1 MVPTKEDAVAR
12 LANQV
17 PRLVKAAAIGAAN
30 AGSALDSNRDGESSK
45 TTM

>member
-17 PRLVKAAAIGAAN
+17 PRLVKAAIIGAAI
-30 AGSALDSNRDGESSK
+30 AGSTLEVRDGESSK